1 MSSILVANTLVDSLL
16 DDLSMDKLAGAA
28 ESKQI
33 HDQKL
38 PKPAAPAAPA
48 RNPKP
53 PKVAKFDHR
62 AKHLLTVEGRPEQ
75 ITGTVF
81 SEHADGTNATV
92 SVHWPISKLT
102 VLSSKSVEELD
113 KNDEVTFDLASDYTL
128 CARFRGAHTV
138 RAGKEPMCTLH
149 LHWPTANIT
158 PAPEPTR
165 KAGKRKAES
174 LESEPESKAPK
185 VGLKVGLKVPEYA
198 MFSIFLSMD
207 DFIPAEPSLEEIA
220 NHMRKI
226 SGHLAHLLPADMP
239 AGTFITAILAPCMG
253 AYLEKLF
260 RVDQQAPV
268 RAMRG
273 FSLVTSPFDPK
284 TALDLVEVKKFL
296 QGALSRND
304 ESFSVVLGYDN
315 ARVVNETL
323 PDMAFGAHNK
333 RALEYAAHTQSPAP
347 SDSEPEEPDF
357 IDLRDEA
364 DSDSDHESDSSDS
377 LSLDGGV

>member
-1 MSSILVANTLVDSLL
+1 MSSTLVPPTLVEASTLVVSLL
-16 DDLSMDKLAGAA
+16 EDLGMDKLPGAA
-28 ESKQI
+28 EQI

-38 PKPAAPAAPA
+38 PEPAAPAAPA
-48 RNPKP
+48 RKPKP

-102 VLSSKSVEELD
+102 VLSSKSVEKLA

-128 CARFRGAHTV
+128 CAKFRGAHTA

-174 LESEPESKAPK
+174 PESEPESKAPK
-185 VGLKVGLKVPEYA
+185 VGLKVPEYA
-198 MFSIFLSMD
+198 VFCIFLSMD
-207 DFIPAEPSLEEIA
+207 DVLTNKPSLANIAGRMHEI
-220 NHMRKI
+220 R
-226 SGHLAHLLPADMP
+226 GHLAHLLPPNPHD
-239 AGTFITAILAPCMG
+239 TFITALLDPRMG
-253 AYLEKLF
+253 EYLN
-260 RVDQQAPV
+260 DQFKANQEAAS

-273 FSLVTSPFDPK
+273 FALVTSPFSPK
-284 TALDLVEVKKFL
+284 ALDLVEVKKSL
-296 QGALSRND
+296 QGAVFRND
-304 ESFSVVLGYDN
+304 EAFSVVLGYYN
-315 ARVVNETL
+315 ASVVNDTL
-323 PDMAFGAHNK
+323 PDMAFGDNK
-333 RALEYAAHTQSPAP
+333 RALEYAARTQSSAP
-347 SDSEPEEPDF
+347 SDSEPEEPEF
-357 IDLRDEA
+357 IDLRGET
-364 DSDSDHESDSSDS
+364 DSDSDHESDSSD
-377 LSLDGGV
+377 